1 MQYTQHGGA
10 PSAGVTWCNEQRR
23 TRLPLLGAPAVTSR
37 RRRTTHTRTWKTRPS
52 GARAVPHSP
61 RVGGPRH
68 NPFSR
73 KSRSSG
79 GQSGRS
85 PSPIP
90 CPCHGPKASRVIQ
103 TPGREF
109 DSRRLFLILS
119 GAHGRW
125 PRATGHRSS
134 TANHRARRRHTSTHG
149 PRGRGGADTRRRD
162 AGANPAGPGTIPPVT
177 GRGPLA
183 TSLSASHSRCGPTRE
198 GYLVLLGFESRLAH
212 VTPLHSSGSPHLGYP
227 CQWKPWPGSQGRDAL
242 PHLLENAV
250 VGCR

>member
-1 MQYTQHGGA
+1 MSRGERDSHCSAHPLSRRAAGA
-10 PSAGVTWCNEQRR
+10 PHTHAHGRR
-23 TRLPLLGAPAVTSR
+23 GPP
-37 RRRTTHTRTWKTRPS
+37 
-52 GARAVPHSP
+52 ARARCRTHLASEVRDS
-61 RVGGPRH
+61 